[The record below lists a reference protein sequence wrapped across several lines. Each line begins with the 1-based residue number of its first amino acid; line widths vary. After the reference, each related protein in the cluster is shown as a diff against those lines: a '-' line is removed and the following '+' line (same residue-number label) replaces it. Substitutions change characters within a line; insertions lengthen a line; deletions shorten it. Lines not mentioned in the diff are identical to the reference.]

1 MYKIVV
7 SCEERKIMLDT
18 ELCNEGINGANL
30 HAFPSACIAEHCCL
44 DMCLSAW
51 IEER

>member
-18 ELCNEGINGANL
+18 ELCNEGVNGANL
-30 HAFPSACIAEHCCL
+30 HTIASA
-44 DMCLSAW
+44 
-51 IEER
+51 